1 MNALTY
7 DLRTAAASAKTA
19 GTAKPAKGFW
29 ARFYDALVEARMR
42 QAEREIRMHLHLVPQ
57 DVLKQN
63 GYAANYKAAE
73 KLPFVK

>member
-7 DLRTAAASAKTA
+7 DLRNAATAAPPAKTA
-19 GTAKPAKGFW
+19 KPVKGFW

-42 QAEREIRMHLHLVPQ
+42 QAEREIRMHLHLVPTALLKETGLAVRYQ
-57 DVLKQN
+57 D
-63 GYAANYKAAE
+63 AD